1 MWHFCIFQ
9 HVNYKRCNIGCFSDM
24 SRSYKFIINWFWSR
38 YLFII
43 YLFARW
49 TTWNSTRFKF
59 FRSYVIHLM
68 NIHLIVELIS
78 AIVALF
84 SFAYSVFYSC
94 MHSLYVICD
103 ENLLI
108 FVRPF
113 SDLLHHTT
121 FIIIPILIKFLNIF
135 QVVTVFLREPLDVA
149 YVI

>member
-1 MWHFCIFQ
+1 
-9 HVNYKRCNIGCFSDM
+9 
-24 SRSYKFIINWFWSR
+24 
-38 YLFII
+38 
-43 YLFARW
+43 
-49 TTWNSTRFKF
+49 
-59 FRSYVIHLM
+59 M

-84 SFAYSVFYSC
+84 GFAYSVFYSC

-108 FVRPF
+108 LVRPF

-121 FIIIPILIKFLNIF
+121 FIIIPILIKFLSIS
-135 QVVTVFLREPLDVA
+135 QVLTVFIREPLDVA